1 MGALDRDIQVRE
13 QLERQRVCANGL
25 QKLFD
30 EVDVDGDGRISQED
44 FEKHVEDESVVAFL
58 NCLELTGV
66 EARRLFRLLD
76 VNESGMVDA
85 EEFVSGCM
93 CLRGSAKTLD
103 VVALMIEHRRFVE
116 RITAE
121 MDGIRAAVNQNQKRT
136 TRTRTPSARFSTRSD
151 DALPRPT
158 LSTL

>member
-1 MGALDRDIQVRE
+1 
-13 QLERQRVCANGL
+13 
-25 QKLFD
+25 
-30 EVDVDGDGRISQED
+30 
-44 FEKHVEDESVVAFL
+44 
-58 NCLELTGV
+58 
-66 EARRLFRLLD
+66 
-76 VNESGMVDA
+76 MVDA

-93 CLRGSAKTLD
+93 CLRDSAKTLD